1 MRIGIV
7 LGSLLVAA
15 CATPG
20 TVQGTA
26 SLMGG
31 TSWQFTEPNVGLMTS
46 SFDADGRFR
55 AVHDGKVVEA
65 GRWTVVRDK
74 LCEDNDATAD
84 HSLVCFTLAPQ
95 MPAIGSAMTVTSDK
109 GESLVVTR
117 VAYVGP

>member
-1 MRIGIV
+1 MRIGII

-20 TVQGTA
+20 TLQSTA
-26 SLMGG
+26 SRMGG
-31 TSWQFTEPNVGLMTS
+31 TSWQFMEPNVGLMTS

-55 AVHDGKVVEA
+55 AAHDGKVVET
-65 GRWTVVRDK
+65 GRWTIVGDK
-74 LCEDNDATAD
+74 LCEDDDATAD

-95 MPAIGSAMTVTSDK
+95 LPAIGSAMTVTSDK

-117 VAYVGP
+117 VTYVRP